1 MTRIARRRQCCPM
14 ANIYVRVCA
23 VLIALR
29 SLTNFRKVFGGDD
42 VILVFFGQILRGSD
56 AAIPSVLVGLLMLAT
71 GLALWTG
78 GKWALPLIAVY
89 AAYVFVNLI
98 IWMVAN
104 PAELERVGGMVSS
117 ATDPGDLRL
126 RGGLAF
132 LGYCVV
138 ALGTTAVPA
147 WLLWKRRA

>member
-1 MTRIARRRQCCPM
+1 M

-29 SLTNFRKVFGGDD
+29 SLTNFRKVFAGDD
-42 VILVFFGQILRGSD
+42 VVLVFFGQILRGSD
-56 AAIPSVLVGLLMLAT
+56 AALPSVLIGLLMLAT
-71 GLALWTG
+71 GIAMWTG

-98 IWMVAN
+98 GWTVAN
-104 PAELERVGGMVSS
+104 PEELERVGGMVSS
-117 ATDPGDLRL
+117 ATDPNDLRW

-132 LGYCVV
+132 LGYCVI

-147 WLLWKRRA
+147 WLLWTRRA